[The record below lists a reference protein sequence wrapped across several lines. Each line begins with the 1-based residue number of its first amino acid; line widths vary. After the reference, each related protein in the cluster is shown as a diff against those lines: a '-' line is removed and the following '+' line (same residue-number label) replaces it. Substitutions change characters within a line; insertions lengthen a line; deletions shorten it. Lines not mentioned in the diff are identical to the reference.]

1 MTAEL
6 RDLGEWLSEPSVI
19 VLCVAVLL
27 RSPAAVR
34 CQQQRGIWL
43 AAASAALAMLLNL
56 PSLTAFAL
64 HHGIL
69 PHCIPL
75 AKNLL
80 GVVSADAVLY
90 FIASSTVT
98 NRLLTTVLWFTTV
111 FVTPTLL
118 ILAMVA
124 GHGPQPGIPD
134 TSDPLPSLAYWLVL
148 MSTHLITNTLCVYVC
163 WQYSGRAKARPLSAS
178 LRLFALGTS
187 CASLYWIALL
197 IHLTMG
203 FNWPVPYMPL
213 LMSMHGLLRA
223 AAILTPLLLAVQG
236 AASDVKTA
244 WKLWPLWRDLVKSV
258 PHVALTSPRTRI
270 RDLLWPGVPRKLIV
284 YRKVIEARDAILVL
298 SDYIGPGVPSRARS
312 HLAEAAIPEPN
323 VDAAV
328 LACVIRDAQQAKIRG
343 ESPQPHETNLFI
355 SGSGD
360 LASEKVFLL
369 ELARAYDSTAVHS
382 FTTR

>member
-6 RDLGEWLSEPSVI
+6 EYLGKWLSEPSVI

-27 RSPAAVR
+27 RAPAAVR

-43 AAASAALAMLLNL
+43 ATASAALAMLLNL

-80 GVVSADAVLY
+80 GVISADAVLY
-90 FIASSTVT
+90 FIASSTISS
-98 NRLLTTVLWFTTV
+98 RLLTAVLWLTT
-111 FVTPTLL
+111 FSVTPTLL
-118 ILAMVA
+118 MLTIVA
-124 GHGPQPGIPD
+124 DHGPQPGIPD
-134 TSDPLPSLAYWLVL
+134 TSSPLPSLAYWLIL
-148 MSTHLITNTLCVYVC
+148 ISTHLVTNTLCVHVC
-163 WQYSGRAKARPLSAS
+163 WQYGGRAKTPLLAAS
-178 LRLFALGTS
+178 LRLFALGTGF
-187 CASLYWIALL
+187 AGLYWIALL
-197 IHLTMG
+197 MHLTMG
-203 FNWPVPYMPL
+203 SNWPLPYMPL
-213 LMSMHGLLRA
+213 LMGVHGLLRA

-236 AASDVKTA
+236 AVSDIKTA
-244 WKLWPLWRDLVKSV
+244 WNLWPLWRDLVKSV
-258 PHVALTSPRTRI
+258 PHVALTSPRTRV

-298 SDYIGPGVPSRARS
+298 SDYITPGVLSRARS
-312 HLAEAAIPEPN
+312 HLAEAGIPDSN

-328 LACVIRDAQQAKIRG
+328 LACVIRDAQQAKIKGTFPR
-343 ESPQPHETNLFI
+343 PHQTNLFI
-355 SGSGD
+355 GGSGD